1 MDLKERIL
9 KWRCHSGNECAV
21 TVSEDCAQELRLSF
35 TWTQVPSADDREE
48 WRFAILLEA
57 VGRLQE
63 YAFFARAGVEVL
75 RDLEAAAS

>member
-1 MDLKERIL
+1 MDRKERIL

-35 TWTQVPSADDREE
+35 TWMHVPSADDREE

-57 VGRLQE
+57 VDRLRE

-75 RDLEAAAS
+75 RTSKPSES